1 MQKLSLVRYIS
12 WPQWIEELH
21 IIDKVGVQHQA
32 LGQTKAC
39 GEIILPQINLASQK
53 FSNITI
59 KADKNPLQTNI

>member
-39 GEIILPQINLASQK
+39 GEIILSQINLASQK